1 MNSRFNDEE
10 YGYSKVEVNKFVDD
24 VIDHTESM
32 LERIKKQQV
41 QISDLKAEVEKYK
54 KLESSLQQSILAS
67 EEASSNI
74 KRQAVEEGKNIIM
87 DARRDASRI
96 VNDALLRAEKIEIKA
111 DTLERNMRIFKRK
124 LRLIVDQQ
132 LSVIDEIDEI
142 ELK

>member
-41 QISDLKAEVEKYK
+41 QINDLKAEVEKYK